1 MIFGLSFGIL
11 ASLLSV
17 LIGASIYIFNMRVTL
32 SLQLIAF
39 AIEYL
44 YLYIH
49 FNYSVSEKLN
59 PYILASFSIF
69 LGIFLVYSIKYMF
82 IPLTGYDELFWDIG
96 YNVIGIISFFYI
108 SYVLFASYRY
118 SREIEA
124 LIQGIG
130 TMFLVIGF
138 MVGLGTTTII
148 REFLNLNFEGFYAD
162 IAKAI
167 GALLFISIFAFNV
180 NFVERISIDTHGIL
194 VFDSS
199 GRQLGFFNIK
209 TKQKIQTDA
218 IPVDP
223 SLFTA
228 LVSAL
233 LTFTKE
239 ALGSKGFVKSISGED
254 KAVIFEMGESIHTAL
269 ITEKSTRLLNL
280 SMRNFRNNCEEI
292 IKETPQH
299 EYHVGLVDEDKI
311 KTSLR
316 LNFPYIEIID

>member
-1 MIFGLSFGIL
+1 M
-11 ASLLSV
+11 SLV
-17 LIGASIYIFNMRVTL
+17 D
-32 SLQLIAF
+32 
-39 AIEYL
+39 
-44 YLYIH
+44 
-49 FNYSVSEKLN
+49 
-59 PYILASFSIF
+59 
-69 LGIFLVYSIKYMF
+69 
-82 IPLTGYDELFWDIG
+82 YDELLWDIS
-96 YNVIGIISFFYI
+96 YNMLGLISFLYI
-108 SYVLFASYRY
+108 SYVLFSSYRY

-124 LIQGIG
+124 IIQGVG
-130 TMFLVIGF
+130 TMFLVLGF
-138 MVGLGTTTII
+138 ILGMVTTPIMRDALGVS
-148 REFLNLNFEGFYAD
+148 FENFYAD
-162 IAKAI
+162 IVKAI
-167 GALLFISIFAFNV
+167 GSLLFISIFAFNV

-233 LTFTKE
+233 LSFTKE
-239 ALGSKGFVKSISGED
+239 ALGSKGFVKSINGED

-280 SMRNFRNNCEEI
+280 SMRSFRNNCEEI
-292 IKETPQH
+292 IKETPEHQ
-299 EYHVGLVDEDKI
+299 YHVGVVDEEKI
-311 KTSLR
+311 KASLR

>member
-1 MIFGLSFGIL
+1 
-11 ASLLSV
+11 
-17 LIGASIYIFNMRVTL
+17 MRITL
-32 SLQLIAF
+32 SLQLILF
-39 AIEYL
+39 SIEYM

-49 FNYSVSEKLN
+49 FNYAVREKLN
-59 PYILASFSIF
+59 SIILIIFSLF
-69 LGIFLVYSIKYMF
+69 LGIFLVFSIKYMLM
-82 IPLTGYDELFWDIG
+82 PLSDYDELLWDIG
-96 YNVIGIISFFYI
+96 YNMVGLISFLYITYALFI
-108 SYVLFASYRY
+108 SYSY
-118 SREIEA
+118 SREVEA

-130 TMFLVIGF
+130 TFFLVVGF
-138 MVGLGTTTII
+138 VLGMITTPILRDALSI
-148 REFLNLNFEGFYAD
+148 NFDNFYAD
-162 IAKAI
+162 IVKAI
-167 GALLFISIFAFNV
+167 GALLFISIFAFNA

-233 LTFTKE
+233 LSFTKE
-239 ALGSKGFVKSISGED
+239 ALGSKGYVKSIKGED
-254 KAVIFEMGESIHTAL
+254 KAVIFEMGEFIHAAL

-280 SMRNFRNNCEEI
+280 SLRSFRVSCEKI
-292 IKETPQH
+292 IKETPEH
-299 EYHVGLVDEDKI
+299 EYRVGVVDEDKI
-311 KTSLR
+311 KKSLR